1 MVNERG
7 LEKPSVKPLRNVA
20 TNNNITDEEYE
31 ILNKGKNPQDLFGHY
46 IKEYEETGEPPEAFC
61 SECIEEAEYAPA
73 ELERIMNEN
82 A

>member
-1 MVNERG
+1 M
-7 LEKPSVKPLRNVA
+7 S
-20 TNNNITDEEYE
+20 NITDEEYSSLSE
-31 ILNKGKNPQDLFGHY
+31 SGKNPQDLFGHY
-46 IKEYEETGEPPEAFC
+46 MREYEETGIPPEAFC